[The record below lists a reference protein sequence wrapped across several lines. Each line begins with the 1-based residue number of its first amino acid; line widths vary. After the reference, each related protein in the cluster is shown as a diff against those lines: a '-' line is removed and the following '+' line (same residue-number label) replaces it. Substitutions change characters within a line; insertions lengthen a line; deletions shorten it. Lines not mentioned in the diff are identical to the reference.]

1 MNEKESD
8 RMITIQITEKGHE
21 RKWWKEL
28 FSLYLKEGE
37 PFEIHC
43 WKNEKEEIA
52 SARKYGSLE
61 ETNWEY
67 GEVIKGILTA
77 EFIQGLLECKC
88 TEDDVYEK
96 LTPYFT
102 LQVEGICSEHYG
114 TEIYIEKIPKDRET
128 FQRILDST
136 ASFAS
141 VSDYPK
147 EQDR

>member
-1 MNEKESD
+1 
-8 RMITIQITEKGHE
+8 MIAIQITEKGHGNQ
-21 RKWWKEL
+21 WWKDL
-28 FSLYLKEGE
+28 LSLYMKEGE

-52 SARKYGSLE
+52 SALQYGTLE

-67 GEVIKGILTA
+67 GEVIKGILTV
-77 EFIQGLLECKC
+77 EFIHGILEWNG

-102 LQVEGICSEHYG
+102 LQVGKVCSEHYG
-114 TEIYIEKIPKDRET
+114 TEIYLEQEPEKEEKI
-128 FQRILDST
+128 QRILDGIS
-136 ASFAS
+136 AYGSIS
-141 VSDYPK
+141 EYRK

>member
-1 MNEKESD
+1 
-8 RMITIQITEKGHE
+8 MITIQITEKGHE

-37 PFEIHC
+37 TFEIHC
-43 WKNEKEEIA
+43 WKNEKDEIA

-77 EFIQGLLECKC
+77 EFIQELLEWKC
-88 TEDDVYEK
+88 TEDDIYEK

-102 LQVEGICSEHYG
+102 LQVTGAYSEHYG
-114 TEIYIEKIPKDRET
+114 TEIYIEKKPENREM
-128 FQRILDST
+128 FQRILDSI
-136 ASFAS
+136 SPFAS
-141 VSDYPK
+141 VSEY
-147 EQDR
+147 